1 MKLVQ
6 AMLAATIGTLAIT
19 SAASAAT
26 VATFADPATGPA
38 TPLFAFNAGTG
49 VLTGGWV
56 GMPNLLLQTPGLPL
70 IPDFANAQ
78 FTMTPISATGAP
90 TFGIY
95 PMGGGSISFF
105 DATNTPLLTITFS
118 NATLVSSLGF
128 GGSDFRSNNVTFT
141 GPILAGFIVS
151 NEAFSFSFA
160 NPVSASPAGS
170 YTATSSFTSSADLAP
185 IPAPASAALLGLG
198 GLVAI
203 RRRR

>member
-19 SAASAAT
+19 SAAPAVT
-26 VATFADPATGPA
+26 VATFADPAAGPA

-56 GMPNLLLQTPGLPL
+56 GQPNLLLQTPGLPL

-78 FTMTPISATGAP
+78 FTMSPISATGAP

-95 PMGGGSISFF
+95 PMGGGSINFF
-105 DATNTPLLTITFS
+105 DSTNAPLLTITFS
-118 NATLVSSLGF
+118 NATLLSLGF
-128 GGSDFRSNNVTFT
+128 GASDFRSNNVTFT
-141 GPILAGFIVS
+141 GPIMGGFVVS

-160 NPVSASPAGS
+160 NPATASPSGS
-170 YTATSSFTSSADLAP
+170 YTVTSSFTSSADLSP

-198 GLVAI
+198 GLVAL